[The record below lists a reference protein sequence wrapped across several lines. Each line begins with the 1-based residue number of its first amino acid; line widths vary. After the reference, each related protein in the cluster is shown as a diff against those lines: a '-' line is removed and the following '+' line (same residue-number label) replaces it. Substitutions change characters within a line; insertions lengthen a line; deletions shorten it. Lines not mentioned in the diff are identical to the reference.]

1 MKRYIKNIDE
11 LKEFIIKNGCFP
23 EEENRQ
29 IFEKW
34 FANGPR
40 YLFRP
45 INRKYQITTKIL
57 CDIGCSYGTN
67 LIFCSRE
74 SYGIEIDK
82 RKIELAKSIG
92 LLVYE
97 RDLQKE
103 EIDDLPKVEIVW
115 CSAVLE
121 HLESPY
127 IFLKKINQLLKSNG
141 LEFIYV
147 STIPLFPWLRF
158 TPVLGKFV
166 SGYNNND
173 HLYAFVPSTLKF
185 ICERAGFKTVELS
198 PFYPGL
204 FKSFNPIPFINRLVG
219 RIVYVGKKLQ

>member
-1 MKRYIKNIDE
+1 
-11 LKEFIIKNGCFP
+11 
-23 EEENRQ
+23 
-29 IFEKW
+29 
-34 FANGPR
+34 
-40 YLFRP
+40 
-45 INRKYQITTKIL
+45 

-82 RKIELAKSIG
+82 RKIEFAKSIG

-141 LEFIYV
+141 LVFIYV
-147 STIPLFPWLRF
+147 STIPLFPWL
-158 TPVLGKFV
+158 
-166 SGYNNND
+166 
-173 HLYAFVPSTLKF
+173 
-185 ICERAGFKTVELS
+185 
-198 PFYPGL
+198 
-204 FKSFNPIPFINRLVG
+204 
-219 RIVYVGKKLQ
+219 